1 MCTLEYYS
9 AIKMSSFE
17 SVLMR
22 WTKLEIITQSEVRK
36 RKTNVI
42 YEHIYMEFRKMV
54 LMNLFTGQQWRHRHR
69 EQTCRQSCKEKEGR
83 I

>member
-1 MCTLEYYS
+1 
-9 AIKMSSFE
+9 MSSFE

-22 WTKLEIITQSEVRK
+22 WTNLEIIMQSEVIK

-42 YEHIYMEFRKMV
+42 YEYIYMEFRNMV

-69 EQTCRQSCKEKEGR
+69 EETCRQSHARRRREEFKEQH
-83 I
+83 

>member
-22 WTKLEIITQSEVRK
+22 WTNLEIIMQSEVIK

-42 YEHIYMEFRKMV
+42 YEYIYMEFRNMV

-69 EQTCRQSCKEKEGR
+69 E
-83 I
+83 